1 MYHVPSAY
9 IYTHPGTNRYRV
21 TSLCQGISYI
31 TACNIRERNR
41 LFIAH
46 VNVDVYAN
54 NGLLHF
60 MIKHHVLRH
69 LNFVNNLYDKIADEE
84 TRGKQV
90 VNIKEAL
97 MVTPLINSIA
107 Q

>member
-1 MYHVPSAY
+1 M
-9 IYTHPGTNRYRV
+9 
-21 TSLCQGISYI
+21 
-31 TACNIRERNR
+31 
-41 LFIAH
+41 
-46 VNVDVYAN
+46 YAN
-54 NGLLHF
+54 NGLLHL

-69 LNFVNNLYDKIADEE
+69 LNFVNNFYDKIADEE

>member
-1 MYHVPSAY
+1 M
-9 IYTHPGTNRYRV
+9 
-21 TSLCQGISYI
+21 
-31 TACNIRERNR
+31 
-41 LFIAH
+41 
-46 VNVDVYAN
+46 YAN
-54 NGLLHF
+54 NGLLHL

-69 LNFVNNLYDKIADEE
+69 LNFVNNLYDKIANEE

>member
-1 MYHVPSAY
+1 
-9 IYTHPGTNRYRV
+9 
-21 TSLCQGISYI
+21 
-31 TACNIRERNR
+31 
-41 LFIAH
+41 
-46 VNVDVYAN
+46 
-54 NGLLHF
+54 

-107 Q
+107 QWQTGYRWEKKHIYFIDLNQVRPYLIKS

>member
-1 MYHVPSAY
+1 M
-9 IYTHPGTNRYRV
+9 
-21 TSLCQGISYI
+21 
-31 TACNIRERNR
+31 
-41 LFIAH
+41 
-46 VNVDVYAN
+46 YAN

-90 VNIKEAL
+90 VNIRGTDGHTPYKFHSTMTNRL
-97 MVTPLINSIA
+97 SMVKTYIFY
-107 Q
+107 

>member
-1 MYHVPSAY
+1 M
-9 IYTHPGTNRYRV
+9 
-21 TSLCQGISYI
+21 
-31 TACNIRERNR
+31 
-41 LFIAH
+41 
-46 VNVDVYAN
+46 YAN

-90 VNIKEAL
+90 VKIKEAL

>member
-1 MYHVPSAY
+1 
-9 IYTHPGTNRYRV
+9 
-21 TSLCQGISYI
+21 
-31 TACNIRERNR
+31 
-41 LFIAH
+41 
-46 VNVDVYAN
+46 
-54 NGLLHF
+54 

-107 Q
+107 QWQTQVIDGKNIYILLI

>member
-1 MYHVPSAY
+1 M
-9 IYTHPGTNRYRV
+9 
-21 TSLCQGISYI
+21 
-31 TACNIRERNR
+31 
-41 LFIAH
+41 
-46 VNVDVYAN
+46 YAN

-84 TRGKQV
+84 TRGI

-97 MVTPLINSIA
+97 MVTPLINAIA

>member
-1 MYHVPSAY
+1 
-9 IYTHPGTNRYRV
+9 
-21 TSLCQGISYI
+21 
-31 TACNIRERNR
+31 
-41 LFIAH
+41 
-46 VNVDVYAN
+46 
-54 NGLLHF
+54 

-107 Q
+107 QWQKQVIDGKNIYILLI